1 MCTPR
6 FSEIFSIN
14 YINHLHV
21 FVLLFFHSEEDDS
34 WYTMQVWTLAAG
46 LGCGIMAHLATRMF
60 SRGVPTPVGGTVPPQ
75 NLDSW
80 MNFPFSTNNKM
91 VLVVRT
97 DLRCRPC
104 PLIQILTRFYPNSIL
119 ILSRFFKNSLYPNLI
134 LIFKNNWIKLEKIL
148 YPFLSRFSPN
158 VTLILSRFFLDFFE
172 TYFILILS

>member
-1 MCTPR
+1 MAAEKPCHLLQP
-6 FSEIFSIN
+6 SLIN
-14 YINHLHV
+14 YINYLYAC
-21 FVLLFFHSEEDDS
+21 FCGGFFHSEEDDS

-46 LGCGIMAHLATRMF
+46 LGCGLMAHLATRMF

-104 PLIQILTRFYPNSIL
+104 PFIQN
-119 ILSRFFKNSLYPNLI
+119 LSWFFKNLLYPNFI
-134 LIFKNNWIKLEKIL
+134 
-148 YPFLSRFSPN
+148 
-158 VTLILSRFFLDFFE
+158 VILSRFFLDFLE
-172 TYFILILS
+172 TYFIQILSLFYLDIIWIRSC

>member
-1 MCTPR
+1 MIGWGGGIVPYKDVALICAPPD
-6 FSEIFSIN
+6 FQNYLVSITSD
-14 YINHLHV
+14 ICMFLC
-21 FVLLFFHSEEDDS
+21 FFHSEEDDS

-104 PLIQILTRFYPNSIL
+104 PFIQNLSRFYPDFIQ
-119 ILSRFFKNSLYPNLI
+119 
-134 LIFKNNWIKLEKIL
+134 IFKKL
-148 YPFLSRFSPN
+148 
-158 VTLILSRFFLDFFE
+158 T
-172 TYFILILS
+172 

>member
-6 FSEIFSIN
+6 FSEPYWFS
-14 YINHLHV
+14 
-21 FVLLFFHSEEDDS
+21 FHSEEDDS

-75 NLDSW
+75 NLNNW

-104 PLIQILTRFYPNSIL
+104 PFIQILTRFYPNSIL
-119 ILSRFFKNSLYPNLI
+119 TLCRFFKNSLYPNFI
-134 LIFKNNWIKLEKIL
+134 LIFEKIWIK
-148 YPFLSRFSPN
+148 FG
-158 VTLILSRFFLDFFE
+158 
-172 TYFILILS
+172 

>member
-6 FSEIFSIN
+6 FSELFSIN
-14 YINHLHV
+14 YINYLYG
-21 FVLLFFHSEEDDS
+21 FSLHSEEDDS

-75 NLDSW
+75 NLNNW

-104 PLIQILTRFYPNSIL
+104 PFIQ
-119 ILSRFFKNSLYPNLI
+119 ILSRFY
-134 LIFKNNWIKLEKIL
+134 
-148 YPFLSRFSPN
+148 
-158 VTLILSRFFLDFFE
+158 LD
-172 TYFILILS
+172 FILILSWFYADFLKTHFVQILSWFYLDKIRIKSG

>member
-14 YINHLHV
+14 YINHMHV

-104 PLIQILTRFYPNSIL
+104 PFIQILTRFYPDFIQIFKKLTLSKFYLYFIQIFPRFFRNLLYPDFIL
-119 ILSRFFKNSLYPNLI
+119 ILSR
-134 LIFKNNWIKLEKIL
+134 
-148 YPFLSRFSPN
+148 
-158 VTLILSRFFLDFFE
+158 
-172 TYFILILS
+172 YFQKSG